1 MTSDD
6 GSARVTV
13 APDGAPAFEIHVIGA
28 MRAQLGGERDGLIAV
43 SAPLAFT
50 ATLRER
56 TFQLARSL
64 ELAGAMVHLR
74 AGARVN
80 DVSGNRHGV
89 TASVRLDAELVA
101 EIAGLEFP
109 CDALALHD
117 SDAAPLTAP
126 ASRPSKLG
134 PRRDT
139 VTLRAQPGAGAA
151 ITLSF
156 PEGNRGA
163 FGLIERRGPLQHLVL
178 DGSDGWV
185 SGWVDK
191 RDLSRAKPGRDR
203 RDELFGFDA
212 APTPPGG
219 YSGPAKVAAGT
230 PVYAT
235 SAGVGRW
242 AVVTS
247 DSVLDVVAQKDAAW
261 VALEGSLRVGTVTSV
276 FAFDLP
282 GHAWVPAGAVEFPD
296 VARGRP

>member
-6 GSARVTV
+6 GFARVTV
-13 APDGAPAFEIHVIGA
+13 TPDGAPPFEIDISGA
-28 MRAQLGGERDGLIAV
+28 MRAQLGGERDGVVTV
-43 SAPLAFT
+43 SAPLALT

-56 TFQLARSL
+56 TFRLSRSL

-74 AGARVN
+74 AGAFVN
-80 DVSGNRHGV
+80 DVSGDRGGV

-101 EIAGLEFP
+101 ELAGIEIP

-117 SDAAPLTAP
+117 NDAAPLTPP
-126 ASRPSKLG
+126 ASRPSTLG

-139 VTLRAQPGAGAA
+139 MTLRAQPGAGAS
-151 ITLSF
+151 ITLRF
-156 PEGNRGA
+156 PEGKRGA
-163 FGLIERRGPLQHLVL
+163 FGLIERRGSLQHLVL
-178 DGSDGWV
+178 DGDDGWV

-191 RDLSRAKPGRDR
+191 RDLARAKPGRKRLDT
-203 RDELFGFDA
+203 LFGFDA

-247 DSVLDVVAQKDAAW
+247 DTVLYVVAQKDAAW
-261 VALEGSLRVGTVTSV
+261 IALEGALRVGTVTST

-282 GHAWVPAGAVEFPD
+282 GHAWVPASAVELPD